1 MAATIIIALL
11 LLAMFIFALINII
24 RKRMRGDC
32 GCGMGSDCKNCSAC
46 KTDKKNS
53 DH

>member
-1 MAATIIIALL
+1 MAATIIIAVILV
-11 LLAMFIFALINII
+11 AMFIFALTSII

-32 GCGMGSDCKNCSAC
+32 GCGMCSDCKNCSAC